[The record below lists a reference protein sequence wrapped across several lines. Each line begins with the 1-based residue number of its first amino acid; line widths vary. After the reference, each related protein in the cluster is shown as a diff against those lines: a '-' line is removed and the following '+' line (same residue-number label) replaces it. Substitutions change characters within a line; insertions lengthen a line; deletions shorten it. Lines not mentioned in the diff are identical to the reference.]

1 MPSFLP
7 ALDSATVWD
16 RVKRYA
22 PTGFAVGA
30 GAAGLVGVLGEI
42 KRQKTEAQAQSDLAS
57 GKADNDTLVVRVPQ
71 KTAGFMASA
80 ANAVRGAGAKL
91 IPRTITGAAT
101 GAAALGTAGAVADA
115 GYQAMHAPTPE
126 QVAAQG
132 AAPSSFYQ
140 LPLELGIGG
149 GALAAGYGLVD
160 HLMRRHKQHDL
171 QDELDRAKGDYGDM
185 LGQTLGDPSAKVAA
199 LRFPALEGFV
209 AALADELTAPCP
221 VDKTAGLA
229 QWTSSPAALA
239 LLSAAVAHKFVHD
252 QESAA
257 DAAHQVKRFAPPK
270 AIRIE
275 TVPRPVEELPLPSAA
290 QTPVPMLNDDGS
302 NPDPDKKEKL
312 AGKVAGLGELAE
324 LGGVAA
330 MAGGG
335 GKKEKKD
342 GETGELPGET
352 PAAKPPS
359 PDPVIHRV
367 SPNQSVIDTEG
378 GSTGVEAADPA
389 AVEVLRHRQGR
400 LARILAVSAANS
412 ANA

>member
-7 ALDSATVWD
+7 GLDSSTVWD

-22 PTGFAVGA
+22 PTGLAVGA

-42 KRQKTEAQAQSDLAS
+42 KRQRNEAQAQSDLAS

-71 KTAGFMASA
+71 KTAGFMSSA

-91 IPRTITGAAT
+91 IPKTVTGVGTAVA
-101 GAAALGTAGAVADA
+101 GLGTAGALVDA
-115 GYQAMHAPTPE
+115 GYKAQHAPTPAE
-126 QVAAQG
+126 VAAQG
-132 AAPSSFYQ
+132 AAPSSIYQ
-140 LPLELGIGG
+140 LPLEIGIGG

-171 QDELDRAKGDYGDM
+171 QDELDQAKGDYGDM
-185 LGQTLGDPSAKVAA
+185 LGQTLGDPSAKAA
-199 LRFPALEGFV
+199 SLRFPALEGFV

-229 QWTSSPAALA
+229 QFTSVPAGLA

-275 TVPRPVEELPLPSAA
+275 TVPRPVEQLPLPSAA
-290 QTPVPMLNDDGS
+290 LAPVPMLDDDGS
-302 NPDPDKKEKL
+302 DPDPNKKDKI

-330 MAGGG
+330 LAG

-342 GETGELPGET
+342 GESVEPGEEAA
-352 PAAKPPS
+352 AAKPSS

-378 GSTGVEAADPA
+378 GSTGVEAADSA
-389 AVEVLRHRQGR
+389 AAEVLRHRQGR
-400 LARILAVSAANS
+400 LARILAASAT
-412 ANA
+412 NAV